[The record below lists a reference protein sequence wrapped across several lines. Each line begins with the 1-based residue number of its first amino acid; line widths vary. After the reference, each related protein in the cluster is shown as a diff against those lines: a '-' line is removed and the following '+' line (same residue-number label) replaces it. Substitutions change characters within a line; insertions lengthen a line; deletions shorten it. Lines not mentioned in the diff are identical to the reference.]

1 MEAVG
6 TERISRIV
14 GYVIDKGDFST
25 VTPNL
30 PQRVAL
36 LGEASTAQNSRGL
49 DLTPTQ
55 ITSAQQAGSLYGYGS
70 PIHIM
75 ARILFPQSGGGIGG
89 VPVVVYP
96 QAQAVGATSKKITIT
111 PSGVATG
118 NGTHTVKI
126 GGRAGLD
133 GVFYDIAINT
143 GDTTADITAK
153 ISDVVNTVLGAPVIG
168 TYTDYTADLE
178 SKWKGLTADG
188 LSVTIDVNGNNLGIA
203 YYIAST
209 QSGSGTPSIASALTS
224 FGNEWYTL
232 VINSYG
238 TVSSVVSALES
249 FNGVPSTTA
258 PTGRYTGIIM
268 KPFVALTGSV
278 ADDDT
283 TFTDAHLN
291 DVTIAICP
299 APLSAGLAMEAAAN
313 VCGMEARCA
322 QDTPH
327 LDIEGWNYPDMPT
340 PTVIGSMADY
350 NNRDLF
356 VKKGCST
363 VDLVAGQY
371 VVQDFVTTY
380 HPEGE
385 NPPQFRYVRNLML
398 DFNVRFGYYLL
409 EQINVVNHTICA
421 DSDTVSV
428 GNVIKPKTWKALLFG
443 YADDLAKRALV
454 VDGGFMKNSIDVRL
468 STSNPDRLQ
477 TNFSYKRSGV
487 VRIASTVAKA
497 GFNFGTLN

>member
-1 MEAVG
+1 M
-6 TERISRIV
+6 
-14 GYVIDKGDFST
+14 
-25 VTPNL
+25 
-30 PQRVAL
+30 
-36 LGEASTAQNSRGL
+36 
-49 DLTPTQ
+49 
-55 ITSAQQAGSLYGYGS
+55 
-70 PIHIM
+70 
-75 ARILFPQSGGGIGG
+75 
-89 VPVVVYP
+89 
-96 QAQAVGATSKKITIT
+96 
-111 PSGVATG
+111 
-118 NGTHTVKI
+118 
-126 GGRAGLD
+126 
-133 GVFYDIAINT
+133 
-143 GDTTADITAK
+143 
-153 ISDVVNTVLGAPVIG
+153 
-168 TYTDYTADLE
+168 
-178 SKWKGLTADG
+178 
-188 LSVTIDVNGNNLGIA
+188 
-203 YYIAST
+203 
-209 QSGSGTPSIASALTS
+209 
-224 FGNEWYTL
+224 
-232 VINSYG
+232 
-238 TVSSVVSALES
+238 
-249 FNGVPSTTA
+249 
-258 PTGRYTGIIM
+258 
-268 KPFVALTGSV
+268 
-278 ADDDT
+278 
-283 TFTDAHLN
+283 
-291 DVTIAICP
+291 
-299 APLSAGLAMEAAAN
+299 
-313 VCGMEARCA
+313 
-322 QDTPH
+322 
-327 LDIEGWNYPDMPT
+327 DIEGWNYPDMPT